1 MFLHVL
7 ADALGSLV
15 VILSRRLLAL
25 RLGVQELLL
34 GALDA
39 RAGSQWCQDSW
50 LQCKIC
56 RGLWMPELVL
66 RLLAKQ
72 LLETVHDLSS
82 LESSCCRQR
91 PLTPPPGESR
101 NDNGNITPIFVEFHI
116 CRDFDNVKML
126 YCCIVLYNIIKTD
139 PLLSFFQPKQQIIL
153 KDLRY

>member
-1 MFLHVL
+1 MPELVL
-7 ADALGSLV
+7 NGVRIVGFHARKGSKIQYSHPY
-15 VILSRRLLAL
+15 VIKNQARL
-25 RLGVQELLL
+25 
-34 GALDA
+34 
-39 RAGSQWCQDSW
+39 
-50 LQCKIC
+50 C

-91 PLTPPPGESR
+91 PLTPPPGECS